1 MTCIWWLLDLAVKA
15 PWLGP
20 GGPILA
26 LAAWTKCCS
35 HLLGDSFLAGKAAW
49 AQSGCMKTGSADHC
63 MLVNEWA
70 WLGTPVGLLRLE
82 VDLSSVLESE
92 LEQKWRYGALKACIG

>member
-1 MTCIWWLLDLAVKA
+1 
-15 PWLGP
+15 
-20 GGPILA
+20 
-26 LAAWTKCCS
+26 
-35 HLLGDSFLAGKAAW
+35 
-49 AQSGCMKTGSADHC
+49 MKTGSADHC